1 MSSAESAPIPS
12 PEEIGAHLQ
21 EQTLQ
26 ACQVARMAAGIV
38 AEGIATGV
46 PSLLDGVR
54 SARRNWTPSIAKST
68 RVSPRS
74 SPRSRKHRRANLL
87 ACMKFMIGLE
97 RVGDLLLNCSNRAAA
112 VGSRIDLQDIRDLT
126 LMASRLEKMLG
137 DVHDAFSQRDM
148 NRALAVLRADA
159 EMDRMRNLVFMRHLE
174 QHDNSPRQ
182 ESFHVLFMTQSL
194 ERAGDHAKNLAEE
207 VCHLVSGH
215 TVRHVLR
222 SYDKPVEQ
230 MFIDDLKRKHKTRE
244 TQAGEI
250 DPTLWDIAKLATGQ
264 LHSFIKKVL
273 QLVILRFTAWPSR
286 HLCGLHSIFTVL

>member
-1 MSSAESAPIPS
+1 MNAADPISPS
-12 PEEIGAHLQ
+12 PEEQCAYLE

-26 ACQVARMAAGIV
+26 ACQVARLAAGIV

-46 PSLLDGVR
+46 SSLLDGVR
-54 SARRNWTPSIAKST
+54 QREKELDTLDREIDQGVTSVITKVTEERARS
-68 RVSPRS
+68 
-74 SPRSRKHRRANLL
+74 LL
-87 ACMKFMIGLE
+87 ACLKFMIGLE

-112 VGSRIDLQDIRDLT
+112 VGNRIDLQDIRDLT

-137 DVHDAFSQRDM
+137 DVHDAFRQRDL

-159 EMDRMRNLVFMRHLE
+159 EMDRLRNLVFIRHLE
-174 QHDNSPRQ
+174 HHDNTPRA

-230 MFIDDLKRKHKTRE
+230 MFIDDLRRKH
-244 TQAGEI
+244 QA
-250 DPTLWDIAKLATGQ
+250 
-264 LHSFIKKVL
+264 
-273 QLVILRFTAWPSR
+273 
-286 HLCGLHSIFTVL
+286 

>member
-1 MSSAESAPIPS
+1 MSAADPISLS
-12 PEEIGAHLQ
+12 PDEQCNHLEQ
-21 EQTLQ
+21 QTLQ

-46 PSLLDGVR
+46 SSLLEGVR
-54 SARRNWTPSIAKST
+54 QREKELDTLDREIDQGVTSVITKVSEDRARG
-68 RVSPRS
+68 
-74 SPRSRKHRRANLL
+74 LL
-87 ACMKFMIGLE
+87 ACLKFMIGLE

-112 VGSRIDLQDIRDLT
+112 VASRIELQDIRDLT

-137 DVHDAFSQRDM
+137 DVHDAFRLRDL
-148 NRALAVLRADA
+148 NRALSVLRADA
-159 EMDRMRNLVFMRHLE
+159 EMDRLRNLVFIRHLE
-174 QHDNSPRQ
+174 HHDNTPRA

-230 MFIDDLKRKHKTRE
+230 MFIDDLRRKHG
-244 TQAGEI
+244 A
-250 DPTLWDIAKLATGQ
+250 
-264 LHSFIKKVL
+264 
-273 QLVILRFTAWPSR
+273 
-286 HLCGLHSIFTVL
+286 

>member
-1 MSSAESAPIPS
+1 MAEDTMSSADLALPTPESVCAQ
-12 PEEIGAHLQ
+12 LQ

-26 ACQVARMAAGIV
+26 ACRIARAAAGIV

-46 PSLLDGVR
+46 ASVLDGVR
-54 SARRNWTPSIAKST
+54 QREKELDDLDREIDQGVTAIITKVNEEQARE
-68 RVSPRS
+68 
-74 SPRSRKHRRANLL
+74 LL
-87 ACMKFMIGLE
+87 ACLKFNIGLE

-137 DVHDAFSQRDM
+137 DVHDALKLRDL
-148 NRALAVLRADA
+148 NRALAVLRSDS
-159 EMDRMRNLVFMRHLE
+159 ELDRLRNLVFLRHLDP
-174 QHDNSPRQ
+174 HDNSPRQ

-207 VCHLVSGH
+207 VCHLVSGK

-230 MFIDDLKRKHKTRE
+230 MFIDDLKRRHK
-244 TQAGEI
+244 
-250 DPTLWDIAKLATGQ
+250 
-264 LHSFIKKVL
+264 S
-273 QLVILRFTAWPSR
+273 S
-286 HLCGLHSIFTVL
+286 

>member
-1 MSSAESAPIPS
+1 MSSADSTSPS
-12 PEEIGAHLQ
+12 PDEVCEYLEQ
-21 EQTLQ
+21 QTLQ

-46 PSLLDGVR
+46 SSLLDGVR
-54 SARRNWTPSIAKST
+54 QREKELDTLDREIDQGVTSVITKVTEDRARR
-68 RVSPRS
+68 
-74 SPRSRKHRRANLL
+74 LL
-87 ACMKFMIGLE
+87 ACLKFMIGLE
-97 RVGDLLLNCSNRAAA
+97 RVGDLLLNCSNRAAS

-137 DVHDAFSQRDM
+137 DVHDAFLNRDL

-159 EMDRMRNLVFMRHLE
+159 EMDRLRNLIFIRHLE
-174 QHDNSPRQ
+174 SHDNTPRA

-230 MFIDDLKRKHKTRE
+230 MFIDDLKRKHN
-244 TQAGEI
+244 AG
-250 DPTLWDIAKLATGQ
+250 
-264 LHSFIKKVL
+264 
-273 QLVILRFTAWPSR
+273 
-286 HLCGLHSIFTVL
+286 

>member
-1 MSSAESAPIPS
+1 MSSADVMSPS
-12 PEEIGAHLQ
+12 PEDQCARLE

-46 PSLLDGVR
+46 SSLLDGVR
-54 SARRNWTPSIAKST
+54 QREKELDTLDREIDQGVTSVITKVTEDRARR
-68 RVSPRS
+68 
-74 SPRSRKHRRANLL
+74 LL
-87 ACMKFMIGLE
+87 ACLKFMIGLE

-112 VGSRIDLQDIRDLT
+112 VGSRIELQDIRDLT

-137 DVHDAFSQRDM
+137 DVHDAFRQRDL
-148 NRALAVLRADA
+148 NRALSVLRADA
-159 EMDRMRNLVFMRHLE
+159 EMDRLRNLIFIRHLE
-174 QHDNSPRQ
+174 HHDNTPRT

-222 SYDKPVEQ
+222 SYDKPIEQ
-230 MFIDDLKRKHKTRE
+230 MFIEDLRRKHK
-244 TQAGEI
+244 A
-250 DPTLWDIAKLATGQ
+250 
-264 LHSFIKKVL
+264 
-273 QLVILRFTAWPSR
+273 
-286 HLCGLHSIFTVL
+286 